1 LLDSRSEATAGQ
13 QAFGLVCL
21 LAARLCCDAL
31 SAKLRRAGWRLPRLA
46 AHLYS
51 ARLASS
57 SQALQAS
64 RGVAKTAHVFSRGWR
79 RLCILFGLAGA
90 AGLCGLRDAFAK
102 GAEPMHLMSADGDVF
117 AAAANVKPGPPPV
130 AVPERSNGAATG
142 GRAEALVG
150 RFIGSGKRNVV
161 CPLFFFLLLKSD
173 YRRLPEDPPR
183 KMCDETND

>member
-1 LLDSRSEATAGQ
+1 MATLLLLRPTFNTARRMLDSRSAATAGQ

-31 SAKLRRAGWRLPRLA
+31 SAKLSRAGWRLPRLA

-90 AGLCGLRDAFAK
+90 AGLCGLRDSFAK

-117 AAAANVKPGPPPV
+117 AAAANVLDSPRPRCSETTLRSASVVMSPPV
-130 AVPERSNGAATG
+130 SRSAPKR
-142 GRAEALVG
+142 GR
-150 RFIGSGKRNVV
+150 R
-161 CPLFFFLLLKSD
+161 C
-173 YRRLPEDPPR
+173 
-183 KMCDETND
+183 

>member
-31 SAKLRRAGWRLPRLA
+31 SAKQSRAGWRLPRLA
-46 AHLYS
+46 AHLHS

-57 SQALQAS
+57 SQALQAL

-90 AGLCGLRDAFAK
+90 AGLCGLRDSFAK

-117 AAAANVKPGPPPV
+117 AAAAN
-130 AVPERSNGAATG
+130 
-142 GRAEALVG
+142 
-150 RFIGSGKRNVV
+150 SGM
-161 CPLFFFLLLKSD
+161 LK
-173 YRRLPEDPPR
+173 
-183 KMCDETND
+183 